1 MRLKL
6 GVFSDANV
14 LNYKPQVKVMVPLK
28 LGIEVV
34 YVIQYYEQLLNNG
47 KSILY
52 FKRKAIVYKVGYCNV
67 PSLYTDFD
75 PTPV

>member
-1 MRLKL
+1 
-6 GVFSDANV
+6 
-14 LNYKPQVKVMVPLK
+14 MVRLK

-52 FKRKAIVYKVGYCNV
+52 FKDR
-67 PSLYTDFD
+67 
-75 PTPV
+75 